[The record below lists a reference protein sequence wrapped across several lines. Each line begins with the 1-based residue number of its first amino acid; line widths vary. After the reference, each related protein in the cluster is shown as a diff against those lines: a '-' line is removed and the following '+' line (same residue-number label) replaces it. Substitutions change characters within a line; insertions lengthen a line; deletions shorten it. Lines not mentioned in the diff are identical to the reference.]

1 MWSDV
6 YYASTYIIQCIYI
19 YIYLFIYYVV
29 VRPSACTLCAHF
41 LYWCTVIEQFVGV
54 KKIRVTYLFL
64 LDVCPENTELDSI
77 YPSTVAINSV
87 TTTTTPQ
94 PLPRDFINICRHF
107 LTHKDGPCS
116 SPVLPSSST
125 SLIDLHKYAVIVRR
139 PRLVRCRRYF
149 FKCSKRLHW
158 SVRETSSNTRKLETT
173 ANAYR
178 WQKYIL
184 CAVTY
189 ENIAV
194 RCIILCFPRN
204 I

>member
-1 MWSDV
+1 MRTSCGLYCGIVRPRRVIIMIMHCAGNRSFIKRHKSSATFLQFSACHGDMHQ
-6 YYASTYIIQCIYI
+6 TYPAGHVERCILREYLNNTMHIYI
-19 YIYLFIYYVV
+19 YIFIYYVV

-139 PRLVRCRRYF
+139 PL
-149 FKCSKRLHW
+149 S
-158 SVRETSSNTRKLETT
+158 
-173 ANAYR
+173 
-178 WQKYIL
+178 
-184 CAVTY
+184 
-189 ENIAV
+189 
-194 RCIILCFPRN
+194 
-204 I
+204 